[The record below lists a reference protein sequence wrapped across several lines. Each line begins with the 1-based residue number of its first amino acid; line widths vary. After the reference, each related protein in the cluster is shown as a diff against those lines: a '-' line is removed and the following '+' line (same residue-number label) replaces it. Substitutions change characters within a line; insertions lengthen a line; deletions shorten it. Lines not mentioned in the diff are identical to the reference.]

1 MAKFSKYQ
9 MLEILWVDIVY
20 DAGWRTPEEAEKFI
34 QDKDMEVMQTGYY
47 YSEDKDNLY
56 IIDSYF
62 KNEKTLGTVHKIPR
76 GCIKKITKK

>member
-1 MAKFSKYQ
+1 

-47 YSEDKDNLY
+47 YYEDKDNLY

-62 KNEKTLGTVHKIPR
+62 KNEKTL
-76 GCIKKITKK
+76 